1 MPSIGDNATSLFCTQ
16 DLLDVVIKVIMITL
30 VIGTLQ
36 KREKGLRKRRSIMK
50 GESELDCRFCPDS

>member
-1 MPSIGDNATSLFCTQ
+1 
-16 DLLDVVIKVIMITL
+16 MITL